1 MRNNIKSNFFISTPA
16 DFNFWRTVYSHGWC
30 ALKPFMV
37 DKEKQSLNRLFE
49 LKNGKLVYS
58 QIKLVNSLK
67 LKVDYQA
74 RGELNKIEKNELVE
88 QVKNILRV
96 DDDFEDFYSMAKR
109 DNHFKWVEKIK
120 AGRLLRSPTVFEDIV
135 KLICT
140 TNCSWSLTEV
150 MVENLTTKLGKKIL
164 VKNGD
169 GTNTTQFSFP
179 TPIALA
185 AVDEKFLR
193 SEIRAGYRAPYLLE
207 LAKKV
212 ASGELVLEIWKDD
225 KLSTIDLFKMV
236 TSVKGVGPY
245 AAGNM
250 LKFLGHYDYLAID
263 SWCRA
268 KFFELYK
275 NGRNV
280 SDKTIE
286 KFYDHYGKWRGL
298 FFWMDVTKNWYE
310 HKFPF

>member
-1 MRNNIKSNFFISTPA
+1 MRNNIEISTPV

-30 ALKPFMV
+30 ALKPFIV
-37 DKEKQSLNRLFE
+37 DKENQSLNRLFE
-49 LKNGKLVYS
+49 LQNGKLIYS
-58 QIKLVNSLK
+58 RIKLADPLK
-67 LKVDYQA
+67 LRIEYQA
-74 RGELNKIEKNELVE
+74 RGELNKTEKNELVK
-88 QVKNILRV
+88 QIKNILRI
-96 DDDFEDFYSMAKR
+96 DDNFEDFYSIAKR
-109 DNHFKWVEKIK
+109 DHHFNWVYKIK
-120 AGRLLRSPTVFEDIV
+120 AGRLLRSPTVFEDLV

-140 TNCSWSLTEV
+140 TNCSWSLTEI
-150 MVENLTTKLGKKIL
+150 MVKNLTTKLGKKIL

-179 TPIALA
+179 TPNAIA

-193 SEIRAGYRAPYLLE
+193 SEIRVGYRAPYLLE

-212 ASGELVLEIWKDD
+212 ACSELDLEIWKDD

-236 TSVKGVGPY
+236 KSVKGVGPY

-250 LKFLGHYDYLAID
+250 LKLLGHYDYLAID
-263 SWCRA
+263 SWCRT

-275 NGRNV
+275 NGRKV

-298 FFWMDVTKNWYE
+298 FFWMDVTKNWYKHE
-310 HKFPF
+310 FPF

>member
-1 MRNNIKSNFFISTPA
+1 MRNNIEISTTV

-30 ALKPFMV
+30 ALNPFIV
-37 DKEKQSLNRLFE
+37 DKENQSLNRLFE
-49 LKNGKLVYS
+49 LQNGKLIYS
-58 QIKLVNSLK
+58 RIKLADPLK
-67 LKVDYQA
+67 LRIEYQA
-74 RGELNKIEKNELVE
+74 RDELNKTEKNELVK
-88 QVKNILRV
+88 QIKNIFRI
-96 DDDFEDFYSMAKR
+96 DDNFEDFYSIAKM
-109 DNHFKWVEKIK
+109 DYHFNWVYKIK
-120 AGRLLRSPTVFEDIV
+120 AGRLLRSPTVFEDLV

-140 TNCSWSLTEV
+140 TNCSWLLTEI
-150 MVENLTTKLGKKIL
+150 MVKNLTTKLGKKIL
-164 VKNGD
+164 VKNGN

-179 TPIALA
+179 TPNAIA

-193 SEIRAGYRAPYLLE
+193 SEIRVGYRAPYLLE

-212 ASGELVLEIWKDD
+212 ACGELGLEIWKDD

-236 TSVKGVGPY
+236 KSVKGVGPY

-250 LKFLGHYDYLAID
+250 LKLLGHYDYLAID
-263 SWCRA
+263 SWCRT

-275 NGRNV
+275 NGRKV

-298 FFWMDVTKNWYE
+298 FFWMDVTKNWYKHE
-310 HKFPF
+310 FPF